1 MNFYYFGGHI
11 GSGQIS
17 RLEKSH
23 FAGVMF
29 TYDATQ
35 GDIFTLVARDIKVTE
50 KIKYLVAIRPYAI
63 SPQYICMVNQSMHSI
78 MPNRLQINFISGYI
92 KDHESDFGGIV
103 GSVNDL
109 SSRADRSN
117 YMIEYINEINTMRG
131 NKENSHPLD
140 FYVSTTNEHVLPVVQ
155 KHNNKIILPYRDY
168 KNKYWTSVDSNGSQF
183 RGPDFDLGDTEVM
196 LAVTPIIRKTKDEL
210 DLLDGY
216 AKRPVWRKGEKS
228 VTVNDVGYF
237 TYEEFDDFVARL
249 QDDGI
254 NHMLINAV
262 PHSESDRLIDF
273 IKHYKELKGTNKDSF
288 ITQ

>member
-1 MNFYYFGGHI
+1 MNFYYFGGYI

-17 RLEKSH
+17 RLEQSH
-23 FAGVMF
+23 FSGVMF

-35 GDIFTLVARDIKVTE
+35 GDIFTLVARDIKYTE
-50 KIKYLVAIRPYAI
+50 KIKYLVAIRPYSI
-63 SPQYICMVNQSMHSI
+63 SPQYICMINQSIHSI

-92 KDHESDFGGIV
+92 KDHESDFGGIL

-117 YMIEYINEINTMRG
+117 YMIEYIDEINTMNG
-131 NKENSHPLD
+131 NKENNHPLD
-140 FYVSTTNEHVLPVVQ
+140 FYVSTTNEHVLESVQ

-168 KNKYWTSVDSNGSQF
+168 KNGYWTSIDKNDQQF
-183 RGPDFDLGDTEVM
+183 VGPEFNLRDTEVM
-196 LAVTPIIRKTKDEL
+196 LAVTPIIRKTKEEL
-210 DLLDGY
+210 NLLDGY

-237 TYEEFDDFVARL
+237 TNEEFHDFVINL
-249 QDDGI
+249 ENDGI

-262 PHSESDRLIDF
+262 PHSESDGLIDF
-273 IKHYKELKGTNKDSF
+273 IKQYQELKGTQKDSF
-288 ITQ
+288 IKQ